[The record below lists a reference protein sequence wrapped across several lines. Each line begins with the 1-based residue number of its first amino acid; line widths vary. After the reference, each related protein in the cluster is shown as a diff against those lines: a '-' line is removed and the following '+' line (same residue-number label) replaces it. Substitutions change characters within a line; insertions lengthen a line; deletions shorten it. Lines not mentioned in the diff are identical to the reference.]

1 MFENVGEKIKSF
13 ARNSFAVAVII
24 YIIGAMAL
32 WIISIDEGNFF
43 VWAGFILLI
52 FGPASAWVTSLLLYG
67 FGELV
72 VNSKEKSGFATEEN
86 ETICEEE
93 LPEL

>member
-24 YIIGAMAL
+24 YIIGAMVM
-32 WIISIDEGNFF
+32 WMISIENGNVF

-72 VNSKEKSGFATEEN
+72 ANSKEKSGLSAEEN
-86 ETICEEE
+86 ESICEED